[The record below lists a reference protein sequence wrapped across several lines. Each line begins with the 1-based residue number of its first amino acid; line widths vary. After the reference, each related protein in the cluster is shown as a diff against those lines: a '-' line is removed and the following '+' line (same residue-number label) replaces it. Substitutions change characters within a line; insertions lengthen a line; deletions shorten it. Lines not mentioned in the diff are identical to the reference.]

1 MRSEL
6 NDKNNFATQYLL
18 QWMEAL
24 KKERINNPE
33 ALIEREPD
41 FYIGGQKLQPRDSI
55 FADVEGLPRI
65 IRAKCFQ

>member
-1 MRSEL
+1 MKSEL

-33 ALIEREPD
+33 ALIEREPGL
-41 FYIGGQKLQPRDSI
+41 YIGGQKLQSGDSI
-55 FADVEGLPRI
+55 FTDI
-65 IRAKCFQ
+65 